1 MDRTV
6 IVGGGISG
14 LSLGFWLAQKGR
26 DVRVLEAS
34 ARAGGS
40 VRTVAQ
46 DGFLFETGPH
56 GFLDAEPAM
65 QRLVDALGLTS
76 ELRPADDAAKRRWL
90 FSEGALQAV
99 PSSPPAFLRS
109 RLLPWSAKLRVL
121 AEPLSRRGR
130 SEDESLADFA
140 RRHLG
145 ARATALLVDAVQ
157 SGIYAGDP
165 ERLSAQATFP
175 KLVAMER
182 AHRSLVLAMVRQKRA
197 GAPPPP
203 GTRRLTSFHRGLSTL
218 TDALGER
225 LGTRLV
231 LDARAERV
239 ERTPQGFRVTVS
251 SPGRASGEQTFE
263 AEQLVLATP
272 ARLAGPLLAPLSAPL
287 AEALKGLTDAP
298 LSVVHLCYREDTLS
312 RPLDG
317 FGFLIPSVEGR
328 RILGA
333 IFVSQIFPERAKEG
347 HAQLAVMVGGAK
359 HRDTAA
365 LDPAQLSA
373 VAHDEV
379 AAILG
384 TRGAPTLTR
393 VTQWP
398 HAIPQY
404 EVGHL
409 ARVAKLDALVAGIPG
424 LHLTGSAYRGVGLN
438 DCVRSSNELSERL

>member
-14 LSLGFWLAQKGR
+14 LSLGFWLLRQGR

-34 ARAGGS
+34 SRAGGS

-65 QRLVDALGLTS
+65 QRLVEALGLTS
-76 ELRPADDAAKRRWL
+76 ELRPADEAAKKRYL
-90 FSEGALQAV
+90 FSGGALQAV
-99 PSSPPAFLRS
+99 PSSPPAFLQS
-109 RLLPWSAKLRVL
+109 QLLPWSAKLRVL
-121 AEPLSRRGR
+121 AEPLSRRGE
-130 SEDESLADFA
+130 SDDESLADFA

-145 ARATALLVDAVQ
+145 ARATALLVDALQ

-165 ERLSAQATFP
+165 ERLSAKATFP

-182 AHRSLVLAMVRQKRA
+182 AHRSLFLAMIRQKRS
-197 GAPPPP
+197 GAPRPP
-203 GTRRLTSFHRGLSTL
+203 GTHRLTSFRNGLSTL
-218 TDALGER
+218 TDALSEQLGAR
-225 LGTRLV
+225 LT
-231 LDARAERV
+231 LDARVERV
-239 ERTPQGFRVTVS
+239 ERTGQGFRVIAGET
-251 SPGRASGEQTFE
+251 SGSQTFE
-263 AEQLVLATP
+263 AEHLVLATP
-272 ARLAGPLLAPLSAPL
+272 AHLAAPLLAPHSAPL
-287 AEALKGLTDAP
+287 AQALGGLTDAP
-298 LSVVHLCYREDTLS
+298 LSVVHLCYREEALS

-317 FGFLIPSVEGR
+317 FGFLVPSVEGR

-333 IFVSQIFPERAKEG
+333 IFVSSIFPERAKAG

-359 HRDTAA
+359 HRATAA
-365 LDPAQLSA
+365 LDPAQLSGL
-373 VAHDEV
+373 AHEEV

-384 TRGAPTLTR
+384 LRGAPALTR
-393 VTQWP
+393 VTQWA

-404 EVGHL
+404 DVGHA
-409 ARVAKLDALVAGIPG
+409 ARLSQVDALVAGLPG

-438 DCVRSSNELSERL
+438 DCVRSSNELAEKF